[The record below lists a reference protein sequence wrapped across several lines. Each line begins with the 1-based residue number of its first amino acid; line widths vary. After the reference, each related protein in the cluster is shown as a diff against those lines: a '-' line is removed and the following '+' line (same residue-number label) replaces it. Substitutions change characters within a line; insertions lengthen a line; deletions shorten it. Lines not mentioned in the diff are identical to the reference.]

1 MLARKSFRFFRPL
14 QNENCIEWLR
24 INRSTCLAATD
35 DGKEMSFDIGEWR
48 MAHPTQKHHPFKG
61 VRPVRRM
68 TTFRCTPGDMMSSE
82 RSRIGYA
89 NVAQFYLT
97 HKWTRATTTRTLL
110 EPRWNHI
117 AIHAFFRFSYL
128 SAAHFPARRFVNNM
142 REEKKGAGSETAT
155 EALPFWNGSIAPW
168 FMLICQSCGA
178 WQISQARCS
187 MFVSHT

>member
-1 MLARKSFRFFRPL
+1 MASHQSVDLSR
-14 QNENCIEWLR
+14 C
-24 INRSTCLAATD
+24 
-35 DGKEMSFDIGEWR
+35 DGRWKRNVIWYWR
-48 MAHPTQKHHPFKG
+48 MANGASHTKAPSIQRCSSCSTDDNI
-61 VRPVRRM
+61 
-68 TTFRCTPGDMMSSE
+68 RCTPGDMVSSE